1 MLHDEIMDFEARG
14 TEFQPEDIQY
24 VHAAWVLQTL
34 EAAVSPSPSQGFPQ
48 HNGLISGLN
57 HHEFNVNLWM
67 STRLD
72 NRLRRTPDRIFTG
85 LSPCFTSS
93 LKGFRRKT
101 GRSIG
106 FKYATISI
114 GRICC

>member
-1 MLHDEIMDFEARG
+1 MSMQHG
-14 TEFQPEDIQY
+14 T
-24 VHAAWVLQTL
+24 
-34 EAAVSPSPSQGFPQ
+34 S
-48 HNGLISGLN
+48 GLISGLN
-57 HHEFNVNLWM
+57 HHEFDVNLWI

-72 NRLRRTPDRIFTG
+72 SRLRRTPDRTFTG
-85 LSPCFTSS
+85 LSPCFASS
-93 LKGFRRKT
+93 LKGS